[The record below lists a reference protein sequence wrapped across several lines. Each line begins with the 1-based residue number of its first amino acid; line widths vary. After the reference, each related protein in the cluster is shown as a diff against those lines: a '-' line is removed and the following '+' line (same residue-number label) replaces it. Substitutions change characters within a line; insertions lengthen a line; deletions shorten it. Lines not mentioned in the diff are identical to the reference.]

1 MPLFSGTP
9 CLSYITCEI
18 QLERLERACHL
29 FQLTYLEDPDVG
41 EVSLAVMV
49 SQEQLD
55 TLNMVCR
62 GGDNCCGKADNRLCG
77 EGKEDLQSTYI
88 LKK

>member
-9 CLSYITCEI
+9 CISFITCEI
-18 QLERLERACHL
+18 QLERLERAYHL
-29 FQLTYLEDPDVG
+29 FQLTYLEDPDMG

-55 TLNMVCR
+55 TLNLVCR

-77 EGKEDLQSTYI
+77 EGK
-88 LKK
+88 